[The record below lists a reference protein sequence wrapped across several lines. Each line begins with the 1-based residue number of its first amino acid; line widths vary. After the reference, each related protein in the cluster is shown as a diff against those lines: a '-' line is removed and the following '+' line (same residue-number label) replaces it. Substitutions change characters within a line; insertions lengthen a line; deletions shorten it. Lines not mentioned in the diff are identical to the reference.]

1 MEKKKKGNAGLKVI
15 IVILLLA
22 LLGAVGY
29 ICYDKG
35 IIKLPQKEKKEVVEK
50 IDKHDK
56 ELSQGEIDDISDFV
70 KEVSNNFASY
80 YPLSDFSKIDNQDL
94 LLFGLKRIGFNDL
107 IKETEMEKEIKSYF
121 GNIEIK
127 HEDIECPTDDE
138 EPLYLYEEKAYV
150 PNPNHFGHGSSLG
163 PQVAV
168 FYVSGEKDKK
178 DITVN
183 YKILYSNSCGDTC
196 FLDSYYRNY
205 EDAVLGNNPVLKGD
219 PDSEEGPGVNLTE
232 EVYKSVEVQI
242 PVTTFK
248 LTKTENG
255 YILKSVDIH
264 E

>member
-107 IKETEMEKEIKSYF
+107 IKETEMEK
-121 GNIEIK
+121 
-127 HEDIECPTDDE
+127 
-138 EPLYLYEEKAYV
+138 
-150 PNPNHFGHGSSLG
+150 
-163 PQVAV
+163 
-168 FYVSGEKDKK
+168 
-178 DITVN
+178 
-183 YKILYSNSCGDTC
+183 
-196 FLDSYYRNY
+196 
-205 EDAVLGNNPVLKGD
+205 
-219 PDSEEGPGVNLTE
+219 
-232 EVYKSVEVQI
+232 
-242 PVTTFK
+242 
-248 LTKTENG
+248 
-255 YILKSVDIH
+255 
-264 E
+264 